1 MVRFYLT
8 VNDTANVMF
17 CKDREVMFAMLMKEI
32 TKLKNK
38 INNLIANDADKD
50 QIYRVSVELDELI
63 ARYYG
68 IKKK

>member
-1 MVRFYLT
+1 
-8 VNDTANVMF
+8 
-17 CKDREVMFAMLMKEI
+17 MLMKEI

-50 QIYRVSVELDELI
+50 QIYRVSVELDKLI